1 MFIPSLKQSSEE
13 EDWGSSMIAITTYN
27 LFRKFFFISLVF
39 LSIGNCFRQTSYTS
53 PSAEKGILDLSTY
66 KFNNKG
72 KIVLHGEWEFF
83 WKELYE
89 PLIESG
95 LTPRDQ
101 NNPDHYLKLPG
112 VWNNK
117 VVDGEKLD
125 GSGYATLRLQVLL
138 PPTEKDL
145 AIVFPRNFYSVHAIW
160 INGIKREWNGIPGT
174 SPETTNFSEHD
185 LIDHIIIDSRS
196 IDLVVEIANYR
207 GNTRWGG
214 IRSPFYI
221 GNVSTIKTDTILN
234 HFLSF
239 FIFTGILV
247 IGFYHL
253 SFFWNYRKDKLPIY
267 FAFFCITVSIYSLLT
282 SSAWTILFP
291 KMGPNILF
299 RLEFIF
305 EMLLTPACY
314 LFLKYLFPKDFSKSL
329 LVFLFGIV
337 SILFILIISLPMED
351 VSHFYGYSLYIP
363 LVFGSYILFVVIRA
377 FFLKRKFSGIIMIS
391 VTIIFIFMLNDVLH
405 GLINVVFLFPY
416 SFPLGLLFFIALHS
430 HMISVR
436 QAEAY
441 KHAEDLVDLQKK
453 YNQQS
458 KTQAEERSRIA
469 RDIHDSI
476 GSEVTALMTY
486 VANKKDSPESAISK
500 MKDQLSG
507 ILINIRDIVYLLAE
521 DKKGFDILEGEML
534 KYIQRLEASNKFK
547 LDFKINPVSEV
558 LGIEKSLNT
567 QRIFLE
573 LMTNILRHSK
583 AHHIRIHLTNNK
595 QTVRLS
601 IINDGIPFR
610 WKPSDKTAGSFGL
623 DSISIRCKKMNARV
637 RFFHLNSLN
646 FAILSVP
653 LK

>member
-1 MFIPSLKQSSEE
+1 MSIPNPKQSSEE
-13 EDWGSSMIAITTYN
+13 EDWESFMTAITIYN
-27 LFRKFFFISLVF
+27 FFKKSLFITVMLLSLA
-39 LSIGNCFRQTSYTS
+39 NCFRQTSYTS
-53 PSAEKGILDLSTY
+53 PSAEYGILDLTEY

-72 KIVLHGEWEFF
+72 KVVLHGDWEFY
-83 WKELYE
+83 WKQLYE
-89 PLIESG
+89 PMLESG
-95 LTPRDQ
+95 MPVRDR
-101 NNPDHYLKLPG
+101 NNPEHYLKLPG
-112 VWNNK
+112 VWNDK
-117 VVDGEKLD
+117 VVDGERLE
-125 GSGYATLRLQVLL
+125 GSGFATIRLQVII

-145 AIVFPRNFYSVHAIW
+145 AIVFPRNLYSVHAIW
-160 INGIKREWNGIPGT
+160 INGIKREWNGIPGD
-174 SPETTNFSEHD
+174 SPDTTNFSEHD
-185 LIDHIIIDSRS
+185 LLDHIVIDSRTVE
-196 IDLVVEIANYR
+196 IVVEIANFR

-221 GNVSTIKTDTILN
+221 GNVSTIKTDSIIQ

-267 FAFFCITVSIYSLLT
+267 FAFFCITVSVYSLLT
-282 SSAWTILFP
+282 SSAWPILFP
-291 KMGPNILF
+291 KMKPNLIF

-314 LFLKYLFPKDFSKSL
+314 LFLKYLFPKDFSRSL
-329 LVFLFGIV
+329 LIFLLGVV
-337 SILFILIISLPMED
+337 SILFILIVSLPISD

-363 LVFGSYILFVVIRA
+363 LIFGSYIMFIVIRA
-377 FFLKRKFSGIIMIS
+377 YFLKRKFSGIIMVS
-391 VTIIFIFMLNDVLH
+391 VAIIFIFMLNDVLN
-405 GLINVVFLFPY
+405 GLVNVVFLFPY

-441 KHAEDLVDLQKK
+441 KHAEELVDLQKK
-453 YNQQS
+453 FNLQS
-458 KTQAEERSRIA
+458 KSQAEERSRIA

-476 GSEVTALMTY
+476 GSEVTAIMTY
-486 VANKKDSPESAISK
+486 VANKKDSPESAIAK

-521 DKKGFDILEGEML
+521 DKKGYDILEGEML
-534 KYIQRLEASNKFK
+534 KYIQRLEASNKYK
-547 LDFKINPVSEV
+547 IDFKISPVSEI

-583 AHHIRIHLTNNK
+583 ANQIRINLTKNH

-601 IINDGIPFR
+601 IINNGIAFR
-610 WKPSDKTAGSFGL
+610 WKPTDNTAGSFGL
-623 DSISIRCKKMNARV
+623 DSISIRCKKMNARI
-637 RFFHLNSLN
+637 RFFHLKSLN
-646 FAILSVP
+646 FAIVSVP
-653 LK
+653 IK